1 MQAIFTIS
9 FHNIAPEEMKSRRT
23 MATLLLKYLVLGFTI
38 AGTAGKEMRPPM
50 LQRPGVLLGPAP
62 KTTSTTTT
70 SSSSSSSSSLSSSSS
85 SSILS
90 PSLSSFHVPPAPDPL
105 SPASF
110 VETSERVPPQT
121 RTQEEEED
129 DYLYEDYEE
138 GDEDYDE
145 EEEEEVKIKVR
156 EPFFGTANSTT
167 TTVFLGA
174 TATLDCT
181 VHDIANESVTWM
193 RRVDDML
200 ELLTW
205 DTHTYAKDKRY
216 SVESDSGA
224 GWRRWRLLINA
235 SQIEDQGQYRCQVAT
250 QPPKILAV
258 TLVVTEPQVQVV
270 DERGTKVVDK
280 HYNSGSMI
288 ELKCVIEKVPFPHL
302 TVNWL
307 RGSTVLSF
315 NTSRGGIS
323 VKGDAASGYIR
334 SRLYVADAS
343 PSDSG
348 LYSCWYGNYTSD
360 TVSVHVI
367 AGENSAAMQ
376 HDALP
381 DGATTSGSSSRCP
394 NHLYQMLVPV
404 LPSWS
409 LPSVIAVFATW
420 LYSSQSLWINMVF
433 GATR

>member
-1 MQAIFTIS
+1 
-9 FHNIAPEEMKSRRT
+9 MKYRRA
-23 MATLLLKYLVLGFTI
+23 MAALLLRYLVLGFTI
-38 AGTAGKEMRPPM
+38 AGGAGKEMRPPM
-50 LQRPGVLLGPAP
+50 LQRPGVLLGPSP
-62 KTTSTTTT
+62 RTTSITAT
-70 SSSSSSSSSLSSSSS
+70 SSSSSSSSVLSPSSSSS
-85 SSILS
+85 SYI
-90 PSLSSFHVPPAPDPL
+90 PSAPDPL

-110 VETSERVPPQT
+110 VEAPERLQPHSRAQ
-121 RTQEEEED
+121 EEED

-138 GDEDYDE
+138 GDGEYEDE
-145 EEEEEVKIKVR
+145 QEEEVKVKVR

-216 SVESDSGA
+216 SVASDSGV
-224 GWRRWRLLINA
+224 GWRRWRLLING
-235 SQIEDQGQYRCQVAT
+235 SQVEDQGQYRCQVAT

-258 TLVVTEPQVQVV
+258 TLVVTEPLVQVV

-323 VKGDAASGYIR
+323 VKGDAASGFIR

-343 PSDSG
+343 PADSG

-381 DGATTSGSSSRCP
+381 DGATASGAPSLHCP
-394 NHLYQMLVPV
+394 DHLYQLLIPV
-404 LPSWS
+404 LSSWS
-409 LPSVIAVFATW
+409 LPNVIAAFTTW
-420 LYSSQSLWINMVF
+420 LLSSQSFWVNKII